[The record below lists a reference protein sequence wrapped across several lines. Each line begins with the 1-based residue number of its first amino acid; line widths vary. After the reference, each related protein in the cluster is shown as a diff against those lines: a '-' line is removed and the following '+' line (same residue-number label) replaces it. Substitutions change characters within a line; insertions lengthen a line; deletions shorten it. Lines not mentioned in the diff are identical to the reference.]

1 MSCSGS
7 SMSSNGATLFSRRP
21 TSSRS
26 TGSIT
31 GKIGSSK
38 RKKSKTQTR
47 KYNRVKTG
55 ADAVSSV
62 ATLLHR
68 TEMFP
73 SKTVLAPTASSF
85 LDASSKSMRCI
96 QKEERLSSSRS
107 ILGLK
112 TLNATATNTFNAT
125 ATSCTRKPPATQTR
139 QQHIR
144 QLHAGGWGGRYA
156 GSGIKD
162 GFVNIRVKNLRTG
175 VSSKIS
181 EYCRGKVCVLDFWM
195 TKTGQSSLVSMDA

>member
-7 SMSSNGATLFSRRP
+7 SMNGHGATLFSRRP
-21 TSSRS
+21 TSNRS

-31 GKIGSSK
+31 GKVGSSK

-47 KYNRVKTG
+47 KYNRVKAG

-73 SKTVLAPTASSF
+73 SKTTHAPPASSF
-85 LDASSKSMRCI
+85 LDASSKSMRCF
-96 QKEERLSSSRS
+96 QKEERSSSRS
-107 ILGLK
+107 ILGPK
-112 TLNATATNTFNAT
+112 TLNATATNTFT
-125 ATSCTRKPPATQTR
+125 TCTRKPPATQTR
-139 QQHIR
+139 QQPIR
-144 QLHAGGWGGRYA
+144 QLHAGGWGGRHA